1 MHLLTRDPRVHAV
14 DAVSISNNRDGLD
27 LSIRVAYMHVAVT
40 MMIVA
45 TVASI
50 IIFILSAAAL
60 EGIYGWYPQF
70 VAQQWFIYDQ
80 LLTVFSFLG
89 MASGASATV
98 LILSRKSYVGAT
110 ASAIVC
116 TLSGASVLVVSLIQ
130 PLAVLWQSAL
140 YYLFPFFAAPLTGT
154 LLTVLQKDNED
165 QSKREKDRKN
175 A

>member
-1 MHLLTRDPRVHAV
+1 MHGA
-14 DAVSISNNRDGLD
+14 I
-27 LSIRVAYMHVAVT
+27 T

-45 TVASI
+45 TVASMVL
-50 IIFILSAAAL
+50 FILSVTAL

-70 VAQQWFIYDQ
+70 VAQEWFIYDQ
-80 LLTVFSFLG
+80 LLTVFSFIG
-89 MASGASATV
+89 MASGTAATV

-116 TLSGASVLVVSLIQ
+116 TLSGAGVLVVSLIQ
-130 PLAVLWQSAL
+130 PLAVLWQSVL

-154 LLTVLQKDNED
+154 LLIVLQKDNRD
-165 QSKREKDRKN
+165 QPKGKKTGKTYN